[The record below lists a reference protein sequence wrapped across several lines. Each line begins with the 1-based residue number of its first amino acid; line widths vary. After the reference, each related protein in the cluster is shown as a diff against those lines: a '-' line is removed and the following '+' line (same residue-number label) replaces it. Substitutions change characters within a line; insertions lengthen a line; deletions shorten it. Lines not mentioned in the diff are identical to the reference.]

1 MQFTGDDSM
10 INIQTEIPEFSRW
23 CWLKSEDLLDKIV
36 PFKRNTYEKVIREF
50 KSQLDN
56 S

>member
-1 MQFTGDDSM
+1 M
-10 INIQTEIPEFSRW
+10 TEDFFKKIGEN
-23 CWLKSEDLLDKIV
+23 LAEDLLNKIV